1 MEPFC
6 KHWKEP
12 RGSLV
17 GCLKNATSAPPSS
30 NAPRKRAQVAETNA
44 VRQAEAAATANVH
57 WREAEDAAAAQR
69 ARADKA
75 EEALRKAT
83 RGEAR
88 KETEREAEEAGRF
101 F

>member
-1 MEPFC
+1 M
-6 KHWKEP
+6 
-12 RGSLV
+12 
-17 GCLKNATSAPPSS
+17 
-30 NAPRKRAQVAETNA
+30 
-44 VRQAEAAATANVH
+44 H
-57 WREAEDAAAAQR
+57 WREAEDAAAAQS